1 MKVCHLTSLHQRND
15 TRIFLK
21 QCCSLSVAGFEV
33 SLIVADGLGNAVI
46 NGVSIFDVGETTAG
60 RLSRFISTTQKV
72 YEKAVDLGADVY
84 HFHDPEL
91 MFHAYRLK
99 LLGKKVIY
107 DAHEDLP
114 RQLMSKPYLGS
125 LTKKVLPFLLERIEN
140 ILAARFDSVITATP
154 FIRDRFLKI
163 NKNTIDINNY
173 PLLQELHSVDYS
185 IQKKN
190 QICYIGGITAIRGIE
205 ELVKACDLI
214 DGELVL
220 AGKFNSRELEKKM
233 RSLPGW
239 KKVKYLGFINREDAR
254 KILAESKAGVVNFLA
269 EPNHINAQ
277 PNKMFEYMSA
287 SLPVIASHFP
297 LWKSIVEGNK
307 CGVCVNPGNPQEL
320 AKAMN
325 SFLNNDA
332 KVLSYG
338 KNGRNAV
345 EEKYNWVLEEKKL
358 ISHYTFVSKRKN

>member
-21 QCCSLSVAGFEV
+21 ECCSLSTAGFKV
-33 SLIVADGLGNAVI
+33 SLLVADGLGNTLIDGISV
-46 NGVSIFDVGETTAG
+46 FDVGKNTGG
-60 RLSRFISTTQKV
+60 RLSRFIFTTQKV
-72 YEKAVDLGADVY
+72 YEKAVELDADIY

-107 DAHEDLP
+107 DVHEDLP

-125 LTKKVLPFLLERIEN
+125 VIKKVLPFLLERIEN
-140 ILAARFDSVITATP
+140 FLAARFDSVITATP

-173 PLLQELHSVDYS
+173 PLLEELYSVDHS

-190 QICYIGGITAIRGIE
+190 QICYIGGISAIRGIE
-205 ELVKACDLI
+205 ALVKACDLI
-214 DGELVL
+214 DGKLVL
-220 AGKFNSRELEKKM
+220 AGKFNSRELEEKVK
-233 RSLPGW
+233 SLQGW

-254 KILAESKAGVVNFLA
+254 KILAESKAGMVNFLS

-287 SLPVIASHFP
+287 SLPVISSHFA
-297 LWKSIVEGNK
+297 LWKSIVEGNE
-307 CGVCVNPGNPQEL
+307 CGVCVDPGNPQEL

-325 SFLNNDA
+325 SLLNNDA
-332 KVLSYG
+332 KALSFG
-338 KNGRNAV
+338 KNGRYAV
-345 EEKYNWVLEEKKL
+345 EKKYNWNLEEKKL
-358 ISHYTFVSKRKN
+358 ISHYNFVSKKK